1 MSSESSRV
9 ADDALESSSESAR
22 SVGATLKQTL
32 ATVHE
37 RGLTD
42 WAASLTYYAILS
54 VFPMLIALVS
64 LLGIFGE
71 YPRTSNALINIVQQ
85 VAPGTTVDVLRGPIE
100 HGAKSQSGAGLV
112 FLIGIGA
119 SIWAASGYLGAFFR
133 AANIA
138 WDATEDRPFW
148 KLRPI
153 QVVLTVIMLAG
164 LTLIGMALVIT
175 GPVAT
180 AVGDS
185 IGLGSTTLTIWRWA
199 KWPVIVLAVLTLLSL
214 VFYTAQRQAAW
225 VPLDL
230 CRHHRRRR
238 RLGGRDDPVRP
249 LRQVLRLVQQ
259 DLRQH
264 RGRDHLPRLDVDHQP
279 GAALRRD
286 ARRGARPIREADR
299 PAG

>member
-1 MSSESSRV
+1 VSSESSRV
-9 ADDALESSSESAR
+9 ADDVLESSSESAR

-32 ATVHE
+32 DTVRE

-100 HGAKSQSGAGLV
+100 HGAKAQSGAGLV

-153 QVVLTVIMLAG
+153 QVVLTVILLAG

-185 IGLGSTTLTIWRWA
+185 IGLGSTTLTVWRWA

-214 VFYTAQRQAAW
+214 VFYAAPNIKQRGYRWISAGTIAAAAGW
-225 VPLDL
+225 VVATILFGLYVAYFGSYNKTYGSIAGVIIFLVWMWITNLALLFGVTLDA
-230 CRHHRRRR
+230 
-238 RLGGRDDPVRP
+238 VR
-249 LRQVLRLVQQ
+249 
-259 DLRQH
+259 
-264 RGRDHLPRLDVDHQP
+264 
-279 GAALRRD
+279 
-286 ARRGARPIREADR
+286 ARSGS
-299 PAG
+299 

>member
-1 MSSESSRV
+1 VSSESSRV
-9 ADDALESSSESAR
+9 ADDVLESSSEAAHSL
-22 SVGATLKQTL
+22 GATLKETL
-32 ATVHE
+32 ATVRE

-100 HGAKSQSGAGLV
+100 HGAKGQSGAVLV

-138 WDATEDRPFW
+138 WNATEDRPFW

-153 QVVLTVIMLAG
+153 QVVLTVILLAG

-185 IGLGSTTLTIWRWA
+185 IGLGSTTLTVWRWA

-214 VFYTAQRQAAW
+214 VFYTAPNVKQRGYRWISAGTIAAAVGW
-225 VPLDL
+225 VVATILFGLYVAYFGSYNKTYGSIAGVIIFLVWMWITNLALLFGVTLDA
-230 CRHHRRRR
+230 
-238 RLGGRDDPVRP
+238 VR
-249 LRQVLRLVQQ
+249 
-259 DLRQH
+259 
-264 RGRDHLPRLDVDHQP
+264 
-279 GAALRRD
+279 
-286 ARRGARPIREADR
+286 ARSG
-299 PAG
+299 

>member
-1 MSSESSRV
+1 VPSESSRG
-9 ADDALESSSESAR
+9 ADDVLESSSESAR

-32 ATVHE
+32 DTVRE
-37 RGLTD
+37 RGMTD

-71 YPRTSNALINIVQQ
+71 YPRTSNALIKIVQQ
-85 VAPGTTVDVLRGPIE
+85 VAPGSTVDVLRGPIE
-100 HGAKSQSGAGLV
+100 HGAKNQSGAGLI

-138 WDATEDRPFW
+138 WDATEDRPIW

-153 QVVLTVIMLAG
+153 QVVLTVILLAG

-185 IGLGSTTLTIWRWA
+185 IGLGSTTLTVWRWV

-214 VFYTAQRQAAW
+214 VFYTAPNVKQRGYRWISAGTIAAAVGW
-225 VPLDL
+225 VIATALFGLYVAYFGSYNKTYGSIAGVIIFLVWMWITNLALLFGVTLDA
-230 CRHHRRRR
+230 
-238 RLGGRDDPVRP
+238 VR
-249 LRQVLRLVQQ
+249 
-259 DLRQH
+259 
-264 RGRDHLPRLDVDHQP
+264 
-279 GAALRRD
+279 
-286 ARRGARPIREADR
+286 ARSAS
-299 PAG
+299 

>member
-1 MSSESSRV
+1 VSSESSRV
-9 ADDALESSSESAR
+9 ADDVLESSSEAAHSL
-22 SVGATLKQTL
+22 GATLKETL
-32 ATVHE
+32 ATVRE

-100 HGAKSQSGAGLV
+100 HGAKGQSGAVLV

-138 WDATEDRPFW
+138 WNATEDRPFW

-153 QVVLTVIMLAG
+153 QVVLTVILLAG

-185 IGLGSTTLTIWRWA
+185 IGLGSTTLTVWRWA

-214 VFYTAQRQAAW
+214 VFYTAPNVKQRGYRWISAGTIAAAVGW
-225 VPLDL
+225 VVATILFGLYVAYFGSYNKTYGSIAGVIIFLVWMWITNLALLFGVTLDA
-230 CRHHRRRR
+230 
-238 RLGGRDDPVRP
+238 VR
-249 LRQVLRLVQQ
+249 
-259 DLRQH
+259 
-264 RGRDHLPRLDVDHQP
+264 
-279 GAALRRD
+279 
-286 ARRGARPIREADR
+286 ARSGS
-299 PAG
+299 

>member
-9 ADDALESSSESAR
+9 ADDVLESSSEAAR

-32 ATVHE
+32 DTVRE

-85 VAPGTTVDVLRGPIE
+85 VAPGTTVEVLRGPIE
-100 HGAKSQSGAGLV
+100 HGAKGQSGAGLV

-138 WDATEDRPFW
+138 WNATEDRPFW

-153 QVVLTVIMLAG
+153 QVVLTVILLAG

-185 IGLGSTTLTIWRWA
+185 IGLGSTTLTVWRWA

-214 VFYTAQRQAAW
+214 VFYTAPNVKQRGYRWISAGTIAAAVGW
-225 VPLDL
+225 VVATILFGLYVAYFGSYNKTYGSIAGVIIFLVWMWITNLALLFGVTLDA
-230 CRHHRRRR
+230 
-238 RLGGRDDPVRP
+238 VR
-249 LRQVLRLVQQ
+249 
-259 DLRQH
+259 
-264 RGRDHLPRLDVDHQP
+264 
-279 GAALRRD
+279 
-286 ARRGARPIREADR
+286 ARSGS
-299 PAG
+299 

>member
-1 MSSESSRV
+1 VSSESSGV
-9 ADDALESSSESAR
+9 TDDVLGSSSEAAR
-22 SVGATLKQTL
+22 SLGATLKQTL
-32 ATVHE
+32 DTVRE

-85 VAPGTTVDVLRGPIE
+85 VAPGSTVDVLRGPIE
-100 HGAKSQSGAGLV
+100 HGAKNQSGAGLV
-112 FLIGIGA
+112 FLIGIA
-119 SIWAASGYLGAFFR
+119 TSIWAASGYLGAFFR

-153 QVVLTVIMLAG
+153 QVVLTVILLAG

-185 IGLGSTTLTIWRWA
+185 IGLGSTTLTVWRWA
-199 KWPVIVLAVLTLLSL
+199 KWPVIALAVLTLLSL
-214 VFYTAQRQAAW
+214 VFYTAPNVKQRGYRWISAGTIA
-225 VPLDL
+225 
-230 CRHHRRRR
+230 
-238 RLGGRDDPVRP
+238 
-249 LRQVLRLVQQ
+249 
-259 DLRQH
+259 
-264 RGRDHLPRLDVDHQP
+264 
-279 GAALRRD
+279 AALGWVIATILFGLYIAYFGSYNKTYGSIAGVIIFLVWMWITNLALLFGVTLD
-286 ARRGARPIREADR
+286 AVR
-299 PAG
+299 AGSGS

>member
-1 MSSESSRV
+1 VSSESSRA
-9 ADDALESSSESAR
+9 ADDVLESSSEAAHSL
-22 SVGATLKQTL
+22 GATLKETL
-32 ATVHE
+32 ATVRE

-100 HGAKSQSGAGLV
+100 HGAKGQSGAVLV

-138 WDATEDRPFW
+138 WNATEDRPFW

-153 QVVLTVIMLAG
+153 QVVLTVILLAG

-185 IGLGSTTLTIWRWA
+185 IGLGSTTLTVWRWA

-214 VFYTAQRQAAW
+214 VFYTAPNVKQRGYRWISAGTIAAAVGW
-225 VPLDL
+225 VVATILFGLYVAYFGSYNKTYGSIAGVIIFLVWMWITNLALLFGVTLDA
-230 CRHHRRRR
+230 
-238 RLGGRDDPVRP
+238 VR
-249 LRQVLRLVQQ
+249 
-259 DLRQH
+259 
-264 RGRDHLPRLDVDHQP
+264 
-279 GAALRRD
+279 
-286 ARRGARPIREADR
+286 ARSG
-299 PAG
+299 

>member
-1 MSSESSRV
+1 VSSESSRV
-9 ADDALESSSESAR
+9 ADDVLESSSESAR

-32 ATVHE
+32 DTVRE

-100 HGAKSQSGAGLV
+100 HGAKAQSGAGLV

-153 QVVLTVIMLAG
+153 QVVLTVILLAG

-185 IGLGSTTLTIWRWA
+185 IGLGSTTLTVWRWA

-214 VFYTAQRQAAW
+214 VFYAAPNIKQRGYRWISAGTIAAAVGW
-225 VPLDL
+225 VVATILFGLYVAYFGSYNKTYGSIAGVIIFLVWMWITNLALLFGVTLDA
-230 CRHHRRRR
+230 
-238 RLGGRDDPVRP
+238 VR
-249 LRQVLRLVQQ
+249 
-259 DLRQH
+259 
-264 RGRDHLPRLDVDHQP
+264 
-279 GAALRRD
+279 
-286 ARRGARPIREADR
+286 ARSGS
-299 PAG
+299 